1 MPDPSAPPIRQA
13 RRADLSALL
22 DLYRQLHAGDPPI
35 DLDRA
40 KQAFDAM
47 LGQPGLT
54 VFVAEADGRPAATCT
69 LIVVP
74 NLTRGARPYGL
85 IENVVTD
92 AGFRSRGFGR
102 TVLKAAISA
111 AWRQDCYKVMLM
123 TGRSDEAT
131 LRFYEHS
138 GFSRGK
144 TAFQINRP

>member
-1 MPDPSAPPIRQA
+1 
-13 RRADLSALL
+13 
-22 DLYRQLHAGDPPI
+22 
-35 DLDRA
+35 
-40 KQAFDAM
+40 M

-102 TVLKAAISA
+102 AVLKAAISA

-131 LRFYEHS
+131 LRFYERS